1 MEKYKFSINENN
13 KSLWDKQFNNIPLD
27 DNIQCCGEDGEWKT
41 AEPLNNDIEMQ
52 KYSAVFELI
61 TTAVKNRDY
70 KIYKR
75 GDKDLV
81 DLYTNEPLN
90 LYDVILLIDEF
101 EYPLPFFVFMGVTE
115 NEDKAKLLFIT
126 DDYVREFQPKL
137 INDRL

>member
-1 MEKYKFSINENN
+1 MEKYKFSINESN
-13 KSLWDKQFNNIPLD
+13 KSLWDKQFNNVPLD
-27 DNIQCCGEDGEWKT
+27 DSVQCCGEDGVWKT
-41 AEPLNNDIEMQ
+41 AEPLNNDSEMQ

-61 TTAVKNRDY
+61 TKAIKNRDY

-81 DLYTNEPLN
+81 DLYTNESLN

-115 NEDKAKLLFIT
+115 TEDKAKLLFIT